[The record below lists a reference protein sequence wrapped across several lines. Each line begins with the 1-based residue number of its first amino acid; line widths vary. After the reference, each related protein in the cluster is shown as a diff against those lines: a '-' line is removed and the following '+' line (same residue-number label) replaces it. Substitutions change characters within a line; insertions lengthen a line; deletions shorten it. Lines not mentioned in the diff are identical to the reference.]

1 MSGGYRAALAAEALK
16 ARRSKMP
23 LLTFIA
29 MSAAGLIAALFMF
42 ILVNPAR
49 AQRLGLLNEK
59 AHLSGLTADWAGLL
73 GFLAQIVAVGDL
85 LLFSFIATW
94 VFGREFSDGTM
105 RYLLALPIPRS
116 TIVYAKF
123 TVVIVWSAAMNIW
136 LAGIVLILGWA
147 LGLPGASPHVVMHGL
162 SGTAIAAVLMLLV
175 TTPVALVACAGREL
189 PRRAGKRGWGP
200 DPGAGSGRA
209 RLGRHI
215 PLVHPG
221 CRRRARPRHP
231 PRRTR
236 YRHRGAHRA
245 GRGLQHSHMVAK
257 RTGGAVI
264 GPAT

>member
-73 GFLAQIVAVGDL
+73 SFLAQIVAVGDL
-85 LLFSFIATW
+85 LLFSFITTW

-123 TVVIVWSAAMNIW
+123 TVVVVWSAAMNIW
-136 LAGIVLILGWA
+136 LAGIVLTLGWA

-175 TTPVALVACAGREL
+175 TTPVALVACAGRGYL
-189 PRRAGKRGWGP
+189 AALASAAGALILAQVAAALGWGGIFP
-200 DPGAGSGRA
+200 SSIPAVAAGLAPGTRLAAPGIVIAVLTGLAGVFSTVTWWRSGRA
-209 RLGRHI
+209 
-215 PLVHPG
+215 
-221 CRRRARPRHP
+221 
-231 PRRTR
+231 
-236 YRHRGAHRA
+236 
-245 GRGLQHSHMVAK
+245 GL
-257 RTGGAVI
+257 
-264 GPAT
+264 